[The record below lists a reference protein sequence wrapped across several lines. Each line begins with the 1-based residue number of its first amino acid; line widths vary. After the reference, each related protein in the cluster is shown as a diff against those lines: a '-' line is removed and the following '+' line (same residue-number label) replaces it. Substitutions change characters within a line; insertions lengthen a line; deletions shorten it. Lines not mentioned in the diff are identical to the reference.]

1 MQNLIFGFEMMAIGL
16 IVVFTSLLL
25 LALILAGFSKLF
37 YKPESA
43 QKGKDIDYKTKQTGG
58 SGIETQSQTTLESP
72 TTGGTKKVSVKPE
85 IIAAS
90 MGALLYA
97 LDRKQNALLT
107 GNMPGPATNINIW
120 AQAGRARALSI
131 RQDFALIR
139 KGKRR

>member
-1 MQNLIFGFEMMAIGL
+1 MHNLIFGFELMVIGL
-16 IVVFTSLLL
+16 AVVFVSLLL

-58 SGIETQSQTTLESP
+58 SGGETRSRATLE
-72 TTGGTKKVSVKPE
+72 TTGESKQLTVRSE

-107 GNMPGPATNINIW
+107 GNMPGPATNIW
-120 AQAGRARALSI
+120 AQTGRSRALSI
-131 RQDFALIR
+131 RQDFALLR

>member
-1 MQNLIFGFEMMAIGL
+1 MHNLIFGFEMMVMGL

-25 LALILAGFSKLF
+25 LALILVGFSKVF
-37 YKPESA
+37 YKPKSE
-43 QKGKDIDYKTKQTGG
+43 QKGKDTDNKTKHTGG
-58 SGIETQSQTTLESP
+58 PGIETKSQTTLETA
-72 TTGGTKKVSVKPE
+72 TTGDTKKVSVKPE

-107 GNMPGPATNINIW
+107 GNMPGPATNIW
-120 AQAGRARALSI
+120 AQTGRSRALSI
-131 RQDFALIR
+131 RQDFALLR

>member
-1 MQNLIFGFEMMAIGL
+1 MHNLIFGFEMMAIGL
-16 IVVFTSLLL
+16 IVVFTSLLI

-43 QKGKDIDYKTKQTGG
+43 QRGKDTDDKNKHAGIPD
-58 SGIETQSQTTLESP
+58 IETQSQTTLETA

-90 MGALLYA
+90 IGALLFA
-97 LDRKQNALLT
+97 LDRKQNTLLT
-107 GNMPGPATNINIW
+107 GNMPGPATNIW
-120 AQAGRARALSI
+120 AQTGRARALSI
-131 RQDFALIR
+131 RQDFALLR

>member
-1 MQNLIFGFEMMAIGL
+1 MHNLIFGFELMVIGL
-16 IVVFTSLLL
+16 AVVFVSLLL

-58 SGIETQSQTTLESP
+58 SGGETRSRATLE
-72 TTGGTKKVSVKPE
+72 TTGESKQLTVRSE

-107 GNMPGPATNINIW
+107 GNMPGPATNIW
-120 AQAGRARALSI
+120 AQTGRARALSI
-131 RQDFALIR
+131 RQDFALLR